1 MTTTVQFIETLSDSV
16 NEMALDN
23 DHMPV
28 KENRNM
34 NDESRDWVE
43 EFRTLF
49 DRKATVYKNGIQ
61 NAGAMFSKEEEDFLH
76 SIGATPQ
83 EIFDFVE
90 DWCDDGTPDPETTL
104 AITKLRRDY
113 LFQEQQGQFPG
124 NPLSESE
131 FPSRS
136 ASLAGLEWFPRII
149 EKARAKLQG
158 KLPPDLM
165 YSCGGDR
172 RFLNKVNID
181 PVEFLQTVW
190 DAGDNVD
197 DIVKFVTDRAKLTRS
212 NGLGGD

>member
-1 MTTTVQFIETLSDSV
+1 MTTTVQFIETPSETIYKAALV
-16 NEMALDN
+16 NE
-23 DHMPV
+23 HVPV

-49 DRKATVYKNGIQ
+49 ANKVTVYNNGTKK
-61 NAGAMFSKEEEDFLH
+61 AEAMFSKEEEAFLR

-90 DWCDDGTPDPETTL
+90 DWCDDGTPDPETAL
-104 AITKLRRDY
+104 AITKIRRDY
-113 LFQEQQGQFPG
+113 FFQEQQGQFPEKSIREG
-124 NPLSESE
+124 E

-149 EKARAKLQG
+149 EKARAKLRG
-158 KLPPDLM
+158 ELPPDIM

-181 PVEFLQTVW
+181 PIEFLKKVW
-190 DAGDNVD
+190 EAGDDVD
-197 DIVKFVTDRAKLTRS
+197 HIAEFVKDRSK
-212 NGLGGD
+212 N

>member
-1 MTTTVQFIETLSDSV
+1 MTTTVQFIETPSESI
-16 NEMALDN
+16 NEATLN
-23 DHMPV
+23 NENVLV

-43 EFRTLF
+43 KFRTLF
-49 DRKATVYKNGIQ
+49 DSKATAYKNGIQ
-61 NAGAMFSKEEEDFLH
+61 NAGAMFSKEEEDFLR

-90 DWCDDGTPDPETTL
+90 DWCDDGTPDPETAL
-104 AITKLRRDY
+104 AITKIRRDY
-113 LFQEQQGQFPG
+113 FFREQQGQFLKKPIKEG
-124 NPLSESE
+124 D

-149 EKARAKLQG
+149 EKARAKLRG
-158 KLPPDLM
+158 ELPPDLM

-172 RFLNKVNID
+172 RFLTKVNIG

-190 DAGDNVD
+190 EARDNVD
-197 DIVKFVTDRAKLTRS
+197 HIVKFVTNRS
-212 NGLGGD
+212 KT